1 MFVCKGCCCY
11 CHVSHEI
18 RNISIRQTLLP
29 LPLRKLHLRL
39 QLHHLPDRQHLPSQ
53 VPLDQ
58 HHLEFIK
65 YFRVYQQ
72 NTNLD
77 YDIHFR
83 NATHQDSSFQ
93 DLSGRYLQSWN
104 MNFSEYLNVVF
115 VILASTFTITGNW
128 VICLWQASTLIFRDT
143 TPSTW
148 SFTIF
153 PRDSLLWSPGHPSLF
168 HPRCRG
174 SLDHLRDYTF
184 DI

>member
-1 MFVCKGCCCY
+1 MNSQNDSYKASDLKGFQSIDPFLRKINLYCHDKRKILSTPTLSISVIILIMFVCKGCCCY

-128 VICLWQASTLIFRDT
+128 VICL
-143 TPSTW
+143 
-148 SFTIF
+148 
-153 PRDSLLWSPGHPSLF
+153 
-168 HPRCRG
+168 
-174 SLDHLRDYTF
+174 
-184 DI
+184 